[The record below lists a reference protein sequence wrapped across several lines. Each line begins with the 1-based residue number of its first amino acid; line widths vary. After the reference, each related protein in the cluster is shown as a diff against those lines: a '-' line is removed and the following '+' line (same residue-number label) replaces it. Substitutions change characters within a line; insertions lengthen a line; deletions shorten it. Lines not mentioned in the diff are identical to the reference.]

1 MSVEVG
7 RQSAE
12 FFLAAVTGIGLGLL
26 YDLGRGIRR
35 ERPGFTA
42 VVDILF
48 ALALFLSPIF
58 LSIPSAAVC
67 TRGLRLY
74 QCLGIFL
81 GAGTYFLTASP
92 LILRLWR
99 RFLRM
104 LARGREK
111 ILRTLKKTVCFL
123 RKLAKKLFSTWRKWS
138 TMNCVLRSPKR
149 RSVKEQRR

>member
-48 ALALFLSPIF
+48 ALALFLT
-58 LSIPSAAVC
+58 LCLTAVC

-81 GAGTYFLTASP
+81 GAGIYFLTASP

>member
-35 ERPGFTA
+35 ERPGFTV

-48 ALALFLSPIF
+48 ALALFLT
-58 LSIPSAAVC
+58 LCLTAVC
-67 TRGLRLY
+67 TRGLRLC

-81 GAGTYFLTASP
+81 GAGIYFLTASP
-92 LILRLWR
+92 LVLRLWR

>member
-48 ALALFLSPIF
+48 ALALFLT
-58 LSIPSAAVC
+58 LCLTAVC

-81 GAGTYFLTASP
+81 GAGIYFLTASP
-92 LILRLWR
+92 LVLRLWR

-111 ILRTLKKTVCFL
+111 ILRTLKKL
-123 RKLAKKLFSTWRKWS
+123 
-138 TMNCVLRSPKR
+138 CVFCENSQKNSFQLGGNG
-149 RSVKEQRR
+149 VQ